1 MAVTRST
8 CTLCAW
14 AILALLALAAPAGAS
29 PVLQWDGEE
38 LTQRDDPAL
47 PPNSLTDPPLPP
59 GRCAAP
65 SEPGISASATSV
77 NQAIDRAVA
86 RKQITAAD
94 ATRYKRSY
102 SAAKS
107 TRGRLS
113 GSYRNELASVIAT
126 LERIA
131 AADRLTGSRM
141 PALFLQLERNTEFW
155 GGDPKFPAREDVP
168 EEPCQRASTGRS
180 GSRIE
185 FAGSQVVYQ
194 YYPGNGLQI
203 QPLANFGKANG
214 IYTAC
219 RRKEARCDP
228 AALKLLLDELVAIR
242 SSRGGF
248 TTWEYWFAFSG
259 GAPPWVSGMAQG
271 TAIQALTRGS
281 VLLKDPSYLDV
292 ARGAIGIFE
301 KPAPTGVRV
310 KGEGGGHH
318 YAIYSFAPGLKVL
331 NAFLQTITGIYDY
344 AKTAKDSKA
353 MGLFRAGDRSA
364 RREVP
369 RYDTGA
375 WSLYS
380 QGGAESN
387 LNYHNV
393 VTDFLENLCSRT
405 KTAVY
410 CQKADRFNAYKRAR
424 PKVSYKGPS
433 SARTG
438 RRTALT
444 FTLNKVS
451 CVTATIKDE
460 SGAQVYRSQI
470 KFNRG
475 RRSFT
480 WQPRK
485 AGTYTLELDTLDLRK
500 NRTQVTRTITVKSG

>member
-1 MAVTRST
+1 MAVTKSSYT
-8 CTLCAW
+8 ICLW
-14 AILALLALAAPAGAS
+14 AILALLVLSAPAHAS
-29 PVLQWDGEE
+29 PVLRWDGEKLE
-38 LTQRDDPAL
+38 QREDPAL
-47 PPNSLTDPPLPP
+47 PPPSLSDPPVPAGPCLEN
-59 GRCAAP
+59 
-65 SEPGISASATSV
+65 EPRLKASATSV
-77 NQAIDRAVA
+77 NLAIDRA
-86 RKQITAAD
+86 RSRNQISSAD
-94 ATRYKRSY
+94 ASRFKASY

-107 TRGRLS
+107 TRGRLT

-131 AADRLTGSRM
+131 GADRLTGSRM
-141 PALFLQLERNTEFW
+141 PALFLQLQRNTEFW

-168 EEPCQRASTGRS
+168 EEPCRRASTGRS

-219 RRKEARCDP
+219 RRNEPRCDP

-248 TTWEYWFAFSG
+248 TTWEYWFAFGG
-259 GAPPWVSGMAQG
+259 GAPPWVSGMAQA
-271 TAIQALTRGS
+271 TAMQALTRGS
-281 VLLKDPSYLDV
+281 ILLKDPSYLNV
-292 ARGAIGIFE
+292 AKGAVGIFE
-301 KPAPTGVRV
+301 KSTPTGVRV
-310 KGEGGGHH
+310 RGEDGGNH
-318 YAIYSFAPGLKVL
+318 YAIYSFAPGLRVL
-331 NAFLQTITGIYDY
+331 NAFLQTLTGIYDY
-344 AKTAKDSKA
+344 AKTAKDAEA
-353 MGLFRAGDRSA
+353 MSLFRLGDRSA

-375 WSLYS
+375 WSLYA
-380 QGGAESN
+380 QGGAESDA
-387 LNYHNV
+387 NYHNV

-405 KTAVY
+405 KTSVY
-410 CQKADRFNAYKRAR
+410 CRKADRFNAYKRAR
-424 PKVSYKGPS
+424 PRVSYKGPS
-433 SARTG
+433 STVRG

-444 FTLNKVS
+444 FTLDKVS
-451 CVTATIKDE
+451 CVTATIKDA

-500 NRTQVTRTITVKSG
+500 NRTVITRTITVKSG

>member
-1 MAVTRST
+1 MAVTRGTST
-8 CTLCAW
+8 ICAW
-14 AILALLALAAPAGAS
+14 AILALLALAAPAAAS
-29 PVLQWDGEE
+29 PVLHWDGEK
-38 LTQRDDPAL
+38 LTERDDPAL
-47 PPNSLTDPPLPP
+47 PPPSLGDPPAPP
-59 GRCAAP
+59 GPCAG
-65 SEPGISASATSV
+65 SEPRLSASATSV
-77 NQAIDRAVA
+77 NQAIDRAVS
-86 RKQITAAD
+86 RKQITAVD
-94 ATRYKRSY
+94 ATRYKRAY

-113 GSYRNELASVIAT
+113 GRFRNELGSVIAT

-131 AADRLTGSRM
+131 GADRLTGSRM

-155 GGDPKFPAREDVP
+155 GGDPKFPARDDVP
-168 EEPCQRASTGRS
+168 EEPCQRASTGGS

-194 YYPGNGLQI
+194 YYAGNGLQI

-219 RRKEARCDP
+219 RRNEPRCDP

-248 TTWEYWFAFSG
+248 TTWEYWFTFSG

-292 ARGAIGIFE
+292 ARNAVGIFE
-301 KPAPTGVRV
+301 KPTPTGVRV
-310 KGEGGGHH
+310 KGEGGGVH
-318 YAIYSFAPGLKVL
+318 YALYSFAPGLKVL

-344 AKTAKDSKA
+344 AKTAKDAKA
-353 MGLFRAGDRSA
+353 MRLFRLGDRSA

-393 VTDFLENLCSRT
+393 VTDFLENLCTRT

-410 CQKADRFNAYKRAR
+410 CQKADRFNAYKKAAPR
-424 PKVSYKGPS
+424 VSYRGPS
-433 SARTG
+433 STRTG
-438 RRTALT
+438 RRTALS

-451 CVTATIKDE
+451 CVTATIRDA

-470 KFNRG
+470 KVGRG
-475 RRSFT
+475 TRSFT
-480 WQPRK
+480 WQPRE

-500 NRTQVTRTITVKSG
+500 NRTVVTRTITVRDP

>member
-1 MAVTRST
+1 MTVTRGTST
-8 CTLCAW
+8 LLAW
-14 AILALLALAAPAGAS
+14 ALLAMLTLAAPAAAS
-29 PVLQWDGEE
+29 PVLHWDGEA
-38 LTQRDDPAL
+38 LTERDDPAL
-47 PPNSLTDPPLPP
+47 PPPSLSDPPAPP
-59 GRCAAP
+59 GPCADAP
-65 SEPGISASATSV
+65 TGISASATSV
-77 NQAIDRAVA
+77 NQAIDRALA

-94 ATRYKRSY
+94 ASRFKRSY
-102 SAAKS
+102 SSAKT
-107 TRGRLS
+107 TRNRLS
-113 GSYRNELASVIAT
+113 GGYRNELASVIRT

-131 AADRLTGSRM
+131 GADRLTGSRM
-141 PALFLQLERNTEFW
+141 PALFLQLERNAEFW
-155 GGDPKFPAREDVP
+155 GGDPKFPVREDVP

-185 FAGSQVVYQ
+185 FSGSQVVYQ

-219 RRKEARCDP
+219 RRNETRCDP

-242 SSRGGF
+242 SSRGGS
-248 TTWEYWFAFSG
+248 TTWEYWFAFGG

-281 VLLKDPSYLDV
+281 VLLKDPSYLEV
-292 ARGAIGIFE
+292 AKGAVGLFE
-301 KPAPTGVRV
+301 KSTPTGVRIR
-310 KGEGGGHH
+310 GEGGGNH
-318 YAIYSFAPGLKVL
+318 YAIYSFAPGLRVL

-344 AKTAKDSKA
+344 ARTAKDAKA
-353 MGLFRAGDRSA
+353 MRLFRLGDRSA

-405 KTAVY
+405 KTSVY
-410 CQKADRFNAYKRAR
+410 CQKADRFNAYKRAK

-433 SARTG
+433 STRTG

-451 CVTATIKDE
+451 CVTATIKDS

-480 WQPRK
+480 WQPRR

-500 NRTQVTRTITVKSG
+500 NRTVITRTITVKSG

>member
-1 MAVTRST
+1 MTAVRFT
-8 CTLCAW
+8 CTLCL
-14 AILALLALAAPAGAS
+14 LALALAAPASAS
-29 PVLQWDGEE
+29 PVLHWDGDRLE
-38 LTQRDDPAL
+38 QSDDPAL
-47 PPNSLTDPPLPP
+47 PPPALSDPPAPP
-59 GRCAAP
+59 GPCAQPALR
-65 SEPGISASATSV
+65 ASATSV
-77 NQAIDRAVA
+77 NQAIDRASS
-86 RKQITAAD
+86 RKQIDAPAAAEYKRIYREAR
-94 ATRYKRSY
+94 ATR
-102 SAAKS
+102 AK
-107 TRGRLS
+107 LS
-113 GSYRNELASVIAT
+113 GSYRSELSSVISQ

-141 PALFLQLERNTEFW
+141 PALFLQLDRNDEFW
-155 GGDPKFPAREDVP
+155 GGDPEFPAREDVP
-168 EEPCQRASTGRS
+168 EEPCQPASSGRA
-180 GSRIE
+180 GSRIM
-185 FAGSQVVYQ
+185 FSGSEIVYQ

-228 AALKLLLDELVAIR
+228 VALRKLLDELVAIR

-248 TTWEYWFAFSG
+248 TTWEYWFAFG
-259 GAPPWVSGMAQG
+259 GGSPPWVSGMAQG
-271 TAIQALTRGS
+271 TAMQALARGS
-281 VLLKDPSYLDV
+281 ILLAEPSYLRV
-292 ARGAIGIFE
+292 AKSAVGIFE
-301 KPAPTGVRV
+301 KSTPTGVRV
-310 KGEGGGHH
+310 RGEGGGSH
-318 YAIYSFAPGLKVL
+318 YVLYSFSPGLRVL

-344 AKTAKDSKA
+344 AKTAKDDAA
-353 MGLFRAGDRSA
+353 MRLFRAGDRSA

-393 VTDFLENLCSRT
+393 VTDFLENLCTRT
-405 KTAVY
+405 KASVY
-410 CQKADRFNAYKRAR
+410 CQKAERFNAYKKTA
-424 PKVSYKGPS
+424 PKVAYAGPS

-451 CVTATIKDE
+451 CVTATLKDAA
-460 SGAQVYRSQI
+460 GAQVYRSQI

-480 WQPRK
+480 WQPQT
-485 AGTYTLELDTLDLRK
+485 AGKYTLEIDTLDLRK
-500 NRTQVTRTITVKSG
+500 NRTVLTRTITVRSG

>member
-1 MAVTRST
+1 MAVTKSSFKV
-8 CTLCAW
+8 CAW
-14 AILALLALAAPAGAS
+14 AMLALLVPAAPAAAS
-29 PVLQWDGEE
+29 PVLHWDGEQLVE
-38 LTQRDDPAL
+38 RDDPAL
-47 PPNSLTDPPLPP
+47 PPPALSDPPAPP
-59 GRCAAP
+59 GPCAGG
-65 SEPGISASATSV
+65 EPRISASATSV
-77 NQAIDRAVA
+77 SQAIDRAVA
-86 RKQITAAD
+86 RKQVSAAD
-94 ATRYKRSY
+94 ATRYRRSY

-107 TRGRLS
+107 TRARLA

-131 AADRLTGSRM
+131 GADRLTGSRM

-155 GGDPKFPAREDVP
+155 GGDPKFPVREDVP
-168 EEPCQRASTGRS
+168 EEPCQRASSGRS

-219 RRKEARCDP
+219 RRNEARCDP
-228 AALKLLLDELVAIR
+228 AALRLLLDELVAIR

-281 VLLKDPSYLDV
+281 VLLKDPSYLAV
-292 ARGAIGIFE
+292 AKGAIGIFE
-301 KPAPTGVRV
+301 KSTPTGVRV
-310 KGEGGGHH
+310 RGENGGAH
-318 YAIYSFAPGLKVL
+318 YALYSFAPGLKVL

-344 AKTAKDSKA
+344 AKTAKDARA
-353 MGLFRAGDRSA
+353 MSLFRAGDRSA

-405 KTAVY
+405 KTSVY
-410 CQKADRFNAYKRAR
+410 CQKADRFNAYKRAA
-424 PKVSYKGPS
+424 PKVSYRGPS
-433 SARTG
+433 STRAG
-438 RRTALT
+438 RRTALS

-451 CVTATIKDE
+451 CVTATIKDS
-460 SGAQVYRSQI
+460 SGAQVLRSQI

-475 RRSFT
+475 TRSFT

-500 NRTQVTRTITVKSG
+500 NRTLLTRTITVKSG